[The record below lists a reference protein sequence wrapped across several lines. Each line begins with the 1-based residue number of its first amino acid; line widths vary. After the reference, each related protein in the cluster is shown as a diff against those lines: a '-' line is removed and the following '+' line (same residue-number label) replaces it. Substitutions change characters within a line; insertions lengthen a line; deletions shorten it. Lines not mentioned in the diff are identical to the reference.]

1 MDKKFQFPDDENGD
15 VLRRMQTNG
24 DDLSSPRTVDFEH
37 QFAKKSDALLFLTKV
52 CGGDTKVSISR
63 AGQADIWD
71 VQVSIFMVP
80 THSAITEAEIRLG
93 NIARK
98 FSGSSDGW
106 GCFNVKRDA

>member
-1 MDKKFQFPDDENGD
+1 MDEKLQFPNDENGD

-37 QFAKKSDALLFLTKV
+37 QFAKKSDALLFLTEV
-52 CGGDTKVSISR
+52 CGGDTKVRISR
-63 AGQADIWD
+63 ASQANIWD

-93 NIARK
+93 NTARK